1 MSINQK
7 QEFDDIV
14 ADIINHPVFQEL
26 DMELHH
32 GISRFGHSY
41 RVAKSA
47 YRISK
52 KLNME
57 YESVTR
63 AALLHDFFF
72 NSQLEDYNK
81 AQTWCK
87 HPEIAL
93 QNSKEYFTIDEK
105 QENIIVSHMFP
116 SCKVLPKYKESWL
129 VTCVDKTVSIYEM
142 YRYKASL
149 VLGIWTMFLFN
160 MITLQK

>member
-26 DMELHH
+26 DSEMHH
-32 GISRFGHSY
+32 GISRYGHSY
-41 RVAKSA
+41 RVAKST
-47 YRISK
+47 YRVAK
-52 KLNME
+52 KLHMN
-57 YESVTR
+57 YIDITR

-72 NSQLEDYNK
+72 DQQLSSFNK

-87 HPEIAL
+87 HPFVAL
-93 QNSKEYFTIDEK
+93 ENAKKYFSINPR

-129 VTCVDKTVSIYEM
+129 VTCVDKTVSFYEM

-149 VLGIWTMFLFN
+149 VFGIWTMFLFN